1 MVSHLLFVDDPL
13 IFLEADPR
21 YCNNF
26 LHLMLCFSDA
36 SGLTVNPQKSSLFF
50 SPNTPSDLKEDVKSI
65 FGMNEMD
72 NGAKYLG
79 LPTFWGRSKKE
90 SMVYIKDKILRKV
103 QGWNKKT
110 LPQASKEILIK
121 SVVQAV
127 PMYPMFCFKMP
138 VSLCAALNLVIG
150 KFWWE
155 NGENGGGIHWG
166 SWEKLTAPKSS
177 GGMGFRDF
185 ESFNCTLLAKQFWRM
200 ITNPNAFWVN
210 VLKGLYF
217 PNSSCMDAKK
227 GSSPSW
233 LWSSL
238 LEGKALL
245 DNGLRWVVGTRDNI
259 QFWGDCWVPSW
270 EDGKIISNPPSDC
283 LWSKVSDFI
292 DKSTMTWNKGK
303 LRSCVTKDETNAIL
317 KIPISITKSKDKV
330 VWGPNKSGKY

>member
-1 MVSHLLFVDDPL
+1 
-13 IFLEADPR
+13 
-21 YCNNF
+21 
-26 LHLMLCFSDA
+26 
-36 SGLTVNPQKSSLFF
+36 
-50 SPNTPSDLKEDVKSI
+50 
-65 FGMNEMD
+65 MD

-127 PMYPMFCFKMP
+127 PMYPMSCFKMP
-138 VSLCAALNLVIG
+138 VSLCAALNSIIG

-155 NGENGGGIHWG
+155 NGETGGGIHWG
-166 SWEKLTAPKSS
+166 SWEKLTAPKSN

-185 ESFNCTLLAKQFWRM
+185 ESFNCALLAKPFWRM

-245 DNGLRWVVGTRDNI
+245 DKGLRWVVGTGDNI

-270 EDGKIISNPPSDC
+270 EDGKIISTPPNEC

-292 DKSTMTWNKGK
+292 N
-303 LRSCVTKDETNAIL
+303 
-317 KIPISITKSKDKV
+317 
-330 VWGPNKSGKY
+330 